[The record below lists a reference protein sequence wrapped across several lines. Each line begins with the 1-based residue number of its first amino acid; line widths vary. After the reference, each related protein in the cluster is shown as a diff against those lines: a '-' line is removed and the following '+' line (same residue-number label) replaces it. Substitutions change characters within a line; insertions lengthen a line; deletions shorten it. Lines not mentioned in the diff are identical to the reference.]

1 MPVFYS
7 NTGGAA
13 SSEAELTLTPAQ
25 NWTEAGAATFV
36 LYFHGAEGNTGQL
49 YVKIDGSKKV
59 YDGDPGDIAQLEWE
73 QWNIDLASLGMNLQN
88 VTKLAI
94 GIDGNGAGGT
104 LYVDDIGLYA
114 SAPEPQA
121 N

>member
-1 MPVFYS
+1 MPFLYN
-7 NTGGAA
+7 NTSGAA
-13 SSEAELTLTPAQ
+13 YSEAERTLAAPQ
-25 NWTEAGAATFV
+25 DWTQHDIRTFV

-49 YVKIDGSKKV
+49 YVKIDGAKVV
-59 YDGDPGDIAQLEWE
+59 YDGDMGDIAKAEWKP
-73 QWNIDLASLGMNLQN
+73 WNIDLASLGVNLQN

-114 SAPEPQA
+114 SAPEP
-121 N
+121 